1 MERML
6 TTAVAAT
13 YLATVIF
20 LLTVHN
26 SIRARLCTKHE
37 KGHDSD
43 IMAFLVILWFGCE
56 YVFINDQSRLS
67 HIYSTYVL

>member
-1 MERML
+1 L
-6 TTAVAAT
+6 
-13 YLATVIF
+13 F
-20 LLTVHN
+20 
-26 SIRARLCTKHE
+26 K